1 MAEKITQK
9 QIFAHIAEVMADD
22 EMVVEF
28 CEKKIAQIE
37 ARAAKPRSPRKPKPE
52 VVEFRAK
59 VEEYLMGAEDPVSAA
74 DVRDA
79 FEVSVQKASAALRY
93 LVKEGKAEVVE
104 SEKASDPK
112 RYAAAGGETLADGE
126 SPAEQF

>member
-1 MAEKITQK
+1 MTEKITQK

-28 CEKKIAQIE
+28 CQKKIDQIE

-59 VEEYLMGAEDPVSAA
+59 VAEFLEGADGPVCAA

-79 FEVSVQKASAALRY
+79 FDVSIQKASAALRF
-93 LVKEGKAEVVE
+93 LVKDGKAQTVE
-104 SEKASDPK
+104 SEKARDPK
-112 RYAAAGGETLADGE
+112 RYIAADGDEGDGVE
-126 SPAEQF
+126 SLAEQF

>member
-1 MAEKITQK
+1 MTEKITQK

-37 ARAAKPRSPRKPKPE
+37 ARAAAPRKPRKPKPE

-59 VEEYLMGAEDPVSAA
+59 VAEFLEGADGPVSAA

-79 FEVSVQKASAALRY
+79 FGEGVSTQKASAALRF
-93 LVKEGKAEVVE
+93 LVQDGKAEVIE
-104 SEKASDPK
+104 PEKSRDPK
-112 RYAAAGGETLADGE
+112 RYVAAGGETA
-126 SPAEQF
+126 AEQF

>member
-1 MAEKITQK
+1 MTQKITQK

-28 CEKKIAQIE
+28 CQKKIDQIE
-37 ARAAKPRSPRKPKPE
+37 ARAAAPRKPRKPKPE

-59 VEEYLMGAEDPVSAA
+59 VAEFLETADGPIAAA

-79 FEVSVQKASAALRY
+79 FDVSIQKASAALRF
-93 LVKEGKAEVVE
+93 LVQDGKAEVVE
-104 SEKASDPK
+104 SEKARDPK
-112 RYAAAGGETLADGE
+112 RYIAAGGETLA
-126 SPAEQF
+126 EQF

>member
-59 VEEYLMGAEDPVSAA
+59 VAEFLEGADGPVCAA

-79 FEVSVQKASAALRY
+79 FDVSIQKASAALRF
-93 LVKEGKAEVVE
+93 LVKDGKAETVE
-104 SEKASDPK
+104 SEKARDPK
-112 RYAAAGGETLADGE
+112 RYIAAGGDEGDGVE
-126 SPAEQF
+126 PLVEQF

>member
-1 MAEKITQK
+1 MTEKITQK

-59 VEEYLMGAEDPVSAA
+59 VAEFLEGADGPVCAA

-79 FEVSVQKASAALRY
+79 FDVSIQKASAALRF
-93 LVKEGKAEVVE
+93 LVKDGKAQTVE
-104 SEKASDPK
+104 SEKARDPK
-112 RYAAAGGETLADGE
+112 RYIAAGGDEGDGVE
-126 SPAEQF
+126 PLVEQF

>member
-37 ARAAKPRSPRKPKPE
+37 ARAAKPRTPRKPKPE

-59 VEEYLMGAEDPVSAA
+59 VEEFLETADGPIAAA

-79 FEVSVQKASAALRY
+79 FEVSIQKASAALRY

-112 RYAAAGGETLADGE
+112 RYAAAGGETFADGE

>member
-1 MAEKITQK
+1 MTEKITQK

-37 ARAAKPRSPRKPKPE
+37 ARAAKPRTPRKPKPE

-59 VEEYLMGAEDPVSAA
+59 VAEFLEGADGPVSAA
-74 DVRDA
+74 DVRAA
-79 FEVSVQKASAALRY
+79 FGEDVSVQKASAALRF

-104 SEKASDPK
+104 SEKARDPK
-112 RYAAAGGETLADGE
+112 RYVAAGGETLA
-126 SPAEQF
+126 EQF